1 MFVCFKDGCDYI
13 QGKKGCWEIL
23 FFFFF
28 LTLSCSFHRWGLRS
42 PVNICN
48 IGALISE
55 VFLIVQKNSQCYR
68 LTCATVMFRK
78 FPLTSLSFWSRLKK
92 HYEND
97 LNLLFNWDCFLH
109 SFILVK
115 KTLFIQE
122 NKYLLVTNSE
132 KRIVRKTQSSPASSY
147 FPRRLRPVYREV
159 WCVIREYK
167 RTYRGSLKAKVSEV
181 WWDKDMLLGTMN
193 LLAENWR

>member
-1 MFVCFKDGCDYI
+1 MGVTISRARRGA
-13 QGKKGCWEIL
+13 ER

-28 LTLSCSFHRWGLRS
+28 FFNSFMLVSIDGGLRS

-55 VFLIVQKNSQCYR
+55 VFLVVQKNSQCYR
-68 LTCATVMFRK
+68 LTCATVMFQK
-78 FPLTSLSFWSRLKK
+78 FPLTSLSFRRRLKK

-97 LNLLFNWDCFLH
+97 LNLLFNWDCFLY

-132 KRIVRKTQSSPASSY
+132 KRIVRKTQSSPRSSY

-167 RTYRGSLKAKVSEV
+167 GTYRGSLKAKVSEV